1 MSNDVKTIP
10 FSLHDNEAPDSCCHV
25 LSPHEQKLADD
36 SAGRKGYRV
45 GRERIYNIL
54 DGVSG
59 VIPKIDVQR
68 GKYFTE
74 SMRETEGEML
84 CLRWAK
90 AEMHI
95 AKNID
100 IYIDD
105 NNLLVG
111 RAGSKPGRYGILFPE
126 LDGNIYADALKN
138 LKDRDVSPFDYDEE
152 DVRVKKL
159 PLIGKEKLSSKI

>member
-74 SMRETEGEML
+74 SMS
-84 CLRWAK
+84 CLLYTSPSPRDRQK
-90 AEMHI
+90 ARM
-95 AKNID
+95 
-100 IYIDD
+100 
-105 NNLLVG
+105 
-111 RAGSKPGRYGILFPE
+111 P
-126 LDGNIYADALKN
+126 
-138 LKDRDVSPFDYDEE
+138 
-152 DVRVKKL
+152 
-159 PLIGKEKLSSKI
+159 SSA